1 MTATRRPWLGD
12 LLPELA
18 LAAAGFAGYLLVRW
32 ATLDRTPD
40 AVANARD
47 VLALEEALGLDRE
60 HAIQVATFT
69 STPWLGHAATHVY
82 VWGYLPVLVAATVF
96 GSLMVSNVGRSVP
109 RSSSPASWGCSSTR
123 STPSL
128 RRGSATTASPTPSAR
143 PLSRPSPVPRGS

>member
-69 STPWLGHAATHVY
+69 STPWLGHAAT
-82 VWGYLPVLVAATVF
+82 
-96 GSLMVSNVGRSVP
+96 
-109 RSSSPASWGCSSTR
+109 
-123 STPSL
+123 L